1 MCEQLMA
8 MVHRRRATP
17 ARRSERGTALV
28 LVPTMLLVLLL
39 LGGLAVDMSLLHASQ
54 RRAERIAAAAADD
67 AAGMLDLEQIQLTGQ
82 LDIEPTAARR
92 VAAAHVT
99 TASQH
104 GADVELVDVRVD
116 ASGDRV
122 RVRVRTLT
130 PAVLLRSL
138 PGRAEHQWVSASA
151 TGRGHR

>member
-1 MCEQLMA
+1 MA
-8 MVHRRRATP
+8 TIRRHQPTRVRRR
-17 ARRSERGTALV
+17 ERGTALV
-28 LVPTMLLVLLL
+28 LVPTMLLVLML
-39 LGGLAVDMSLLHASQ
+39 LGGLAVDMSLLHGSQ

-82 LDIEPTAARR
+82 LEIEPTAARR
-92 VAAAHVT
+92 VAAAHVA

-104 GADVELVDVRVD
+104 GADVEVVDVRVD

-122 RVRVRTLT
+122 QVRVRTLT

-138 PGRAEHQWVSASA
+138 PGRAEQQWVSASA
-151 TGRGHR
+151 TGRVHR